1 MKNEKDFLLLNIDE
15 VEPFN
20 VSKDEEKAVIKHVLQ
35 KTKQPFRLSKWT
47 TAALFTIGFSS
58 ISILAI
64 PTIAS
69 KLPVIEQLL
78 SAFSDDKNLVL
89 FHDYAT
95 PVGQTAE
102 SNDVTIKI
110 EDAVYD
116 GYLLSIAFSAQS
128 EEPLDDI
135 QFAKNTPEFTG
146 YTLASTEQHMQRVD
160 ANTYN
165 GFFTYEMEQTTSSTT
180 PIEITW
186 TPFGFYNSEYE
197 SILSGD
203 WSFSFELDKL
213 DLQETIV
220 NKTLANAER
229 SITIERIASTGYTT
243 LIYFTSDMD
252 FTNEFISMDVK
263 DNVGNTYEFAPTQT
277 QRVTTDFSK
286 GTVTIFG
293 LDQNAS
299 SLLVTPKIST
309 LEVNKPLSTE
319 LLETVDIP
327 LK

>member
-1 MKNEKDFLLLNIDE
+1 MKSEKDFLLLDIDE
-15 VEPFN
+15 IEPLN
-20 VSKDEEKAVIKHVLQ
+20 VSKDEEKTVIKHVLH
-35 KTKQPFRLSKWT
+35 KPKQTFHFSKW
-47 TAALFTIGFSS
+47 AAVALLTIGLSS

-78 SAFSDDKNLVL
+78 AAFSDDKNLVL
-89 FHDYAT
+89 FDDYAT
-95 PVGQTAE
+95 VIGQTAE
-102 SNDVTIKI
+102 SNGATIKI

-116 GYLLSIAFSAQS
+116 GYLLSIAFSLQS

-135 QFAKNTPEFTG
+135 QFVKNTPEFTG
-146 YTLASTEQHMQRVD
+146 YKLTGTEQHMQRVD
-160 ANTYN
+160 AKTYN
-165 GFFTYEMEQTTSSTT
+165 GFFTYEMEQKTPSTT

-186 TPFGFYNSEYE
+186 TPFGFYDNNYKSV
-197 SILSGD
+197 LSGD

-213 DLQETIV
+213 NVQETIV
-220 NKTLANAER
+220 NKTIIHENR
-229 SITIERIASTGYTT
+229 NITIERIASTGYTT
-243 LIYFTSDMD
+243 LVYFNGDMNFD
-252 FTNEFISMDVK
+252 TEFISIDVK

-277 QRVTTDFSK
+277 QKVTNDFSK

-293 LDQNAS
+293 LDQSAS
-299 SLLVTPKIST
+299 SLLVTPRIST
-309 LEVNKPLSTE
+309 LEANKTLSTE

>member
-1 MKNEKDFLLLNIDE
+1 MKSEKDFLLLNIDE
-15 VEPFN
+15 IEPLK

-35 KTKQPFRLSKWT
+35 KPKQTFHFSRW
-47 TAALFTIGFSS
+47 AVVALLAIGLSS

-78 SAFSDDKNLVL
+78 SSFSEDKNLVL
-89 FHDYAT
+89 FNDYAT
-95 PVGQTAE
+95 AVGQTAE
-102 SNDVTIKI
+102 SNGVTIKI

-116 GYLLSIAFSAQS
+116 GYLLSIAFSVQS

-146 YTLASTEQHMQRVD
+146 YKLTGTEQHMQRVD

-165 GFFTYEMEQTTSSTT
+165 GFFTYEMEQTTQSTT

-186 TPFGFYNSEYE
+186 TPFGFYDSNYKSV
-197 SILSGD
+197 LSGD

-213 DLQETIV
+213 NLQETIV
-220 NKTLANAER
+220 NKTITNSER
-229 SITIERIASTGYTT
+229 NITIERIASTGYTT
-243 LIYFTSDMD
+243 LIYFSGNMD
-252 FTNEFISMDVK
+252 FTTEFIYMDVK
-263 DNVGNTYEFAPTQT
+263 DNVGNAYEFAPTQT
-277 QRVTTDFSK
+277 QTVTNDFSK

-319 LLETVDIP
+319 LLETVEIP

>member
-1 MKNEKDFLLLNIDE
+1 MKSEKDFLLLDIDE
-15 VEPFN
+15 IEPLN
-20 VSKDEEKAVIKHVLQ
+20 VSKDEEKTVIKHVLH
-35 KTKQPFRLSKWT
+35 KPKQTFHFSKW
-47 TAALFTIGFSS
+47 AAVALLTIGLSS

-78 SAFSDDKNLVL
+78 AAFSDDKNLVL
-89 FHDYAT
+89 FNDYAT
-95 PVGQTAE
+95 AIGQTAE
-102 SNDVTIKI
+102 SNGVTIKI

-116 GYLLSIAFSAQS
+116 GYLLSIAFSVQS

-135 QFAKNTPEFTG
+135 QFAKNTPEFAG
-146 YTLASTEQHMQRVD
+146 YKLTDTEQHMQRID

-165 GFFTYEMEQTTSSTT
+165 GFFTYEMGQTTPPTT

-186 TPFGFYNSEYE
+186 TPFGFYDSQYD
-197 SILSGD
+197 SVLSGD

-220 NKTLANAER
+220 NKTITNSER
-229 SITIERIASTGYTT
+229 TITIERIASTGYTT
-243 LIYFTSDMD
+243 LIYFSGDMD
-252 FTNEFISMDVK
+252 FTTEFISMDVK

-277 QRVTTDFSK
+277 QKVTNDFSK

-293 LDQNAS
+293 LHKDAS
-299 SLLVTPKIST
+299 SLLVTPRIST
-309 LEVNKPLSTE
+309 LEANKPLSTE